1 MLSKNERESKDLTE
15 EKSLI
20 YGEVEF
26 SSFYRVLRKINPSA
40 GQIFYDLGSGT
51 GKALFVA
58 RLTQDFSK
66 CIGIEIL
73 HSLHC
78 QAERIVRRYQ
88 EQVAPLLS
96 LGTSSYAHAYEGSFL
111 DFDWSDGDLVF
122 ANSTCF
128 GDDLM
133 GSLSRQ
139 AEKLR
144 PGAIVVT
151 FTKGLSSSAFEVL
164 ERKRYRMSWGPATVF
179 IHRRL
184 GYDGRPVGPAR
195 LNILPSDAITYDDEM
210 SSASAA
216 PVAQSSPHNYDDD
229 IDYDVRDYGNNE
241 EEDEEDEEE
250 EGDSEEVDTEGEE
263 EEEEEEEE
271 SEEDEEDLKIA
282 PPKPPTGYSSPS
294 KGLPPPPSPQ
304 SKSSGSN
311 SMRDSK
317 ASPAK
322 STGSWSGQAVK
333 STPPSISSRGAASK
347 DSLSGDSGDGQ
358 GGAVP
363 PDVAFSMLNSPLDEA
378 LLNRKRSLRK
388 MPVSEEEGEEDN

>member
-26 SSFYRVLRKINPSA
+26 SSFYRVLRKINPPA

-96 LGTSSYAHAYEGSFL
+96 LGTSTYAHAYEGSFL

-184 GYDGRPVGPAR
+184 GYDGRPIGPAR
-195 LNILPSDAITYDDEM
+195 LNILPSDAITYDDEL
-210 SSASAA
+210 SSAA

-229 IDYDVRDYGNNE
+229 IDYDVRDYGNEE
-241 EEDEEDEEE
+241 EEDDDEDE
-250 EGDSEEVDTEGEE
+250 EGDSEEADTEGEE
-263 EEEEEEEE
+263 EDEEGE
-271 SEEDEEDLKIA
+271 SEDDEEDLKIA

-333 STPPSISSRGAASK
+333 STPPSIGSRGAGSK
-347 DSLSGDSGDGQ
+347 DSLSGDSADGL

-363 PDVAFSMLNSPLDEA
+363 PEVAFSMLNSPLDEA

-388 MPVSEEEGEEDN
+388 MPISEEEGEEEN